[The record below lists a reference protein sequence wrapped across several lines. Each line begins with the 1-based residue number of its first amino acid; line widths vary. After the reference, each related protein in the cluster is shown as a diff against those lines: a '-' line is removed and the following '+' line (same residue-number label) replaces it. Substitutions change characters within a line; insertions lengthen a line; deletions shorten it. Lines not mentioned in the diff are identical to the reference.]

1 MDAPEVNQSVPQLD
15 RSVAVARP
23 SKETSEAP
31 EVAKVKEVDPYQ
43 QVEDLEKAVNILNE
57 TVKKEGVDLNFRL
70 DETLNRPVVT
80 VLSEKT
86 GEVVRQLPQDE
97 VLRAVKNIDHMRG
110 IIFDSI
116 I

>member
-15 RSVAVARP
+15 RSAAVARP
-23 SKETSEAP
+23 SKETSKAP

-43 QVEDLEKAVNILNE
+43 QVKDLEKAVNILNE

-97 VLRAVKNIDHMRG
+97 VLRAVKNIDRMRG